1 MIDPRFAAAVEP
13 LRHAGMGT
21 ENVGPLLYSLVRM
34 LRPRTAMEIGLGY
47 TTPFLLRALADAKT
61 DWDSDLAILRGTVPD
76 PARRSTLRPD
86 PFVAEYAPKL
96 IAVDDFSIEESNA
109 AHVQA
114 LIAEMGL
121 DRFLVERHGDF
132 RQHAE
137 TIGDHLP
144 LDFVWYDCGGPAEYA
159 DFLRL
164 FWPLIDPDGGL
175 LALHFTHALGRT
187 EGETP
192 PRQALLP
199 SRILDHI
206 RRTIDASVELLSLVE
221 THKHRQG
228 SVTLLRRVPPR
239 ESLGV
244 ADRNTPEP
252 TFDLSKG

>member
-47 TTPFLLRALADAKT
+47 TTPFLLKALADAKA
-61 DWDSDLAILRGTVPD
+61 DWDGDLAILRGTVSD

-86 PFVAEYAPKL
+86 PFAIDYDPKL
-96 IAVDDFSIEESNA
+96 IAIDDFSIEESNA
-109 AHVQA
+109 ARVQA
-114 LIAEMGL
+114 LITEMGL
-121 DRFLVERHGDF
+121 DRYLVERRGDF
-132 RQHAE
+132 RRHVE

-187 EGETP
+187 EGETS
-192 PRQALLP
+192 PRLALLP

-206 RRTIDASVELLSLVE
+206 RRTIDPSVELMSLIE
-221 THKHRQG
+221 AHKHRQG
-228 SVTLLRRVPPR
+228 SVTLLRRVPAS

-244 ADRNTPEP
+244 ADKHTPEP
-252 TFDLSKG
+252 IFDLSER